1 MMLSIKDSGQSG
13 RDSFAAMNVIGFIVF
28 VMFVIAIAYFVI
40 ESVESALMS
49 LIVKDED
56 DYEALQF
63 IIGCVSAKAS
73 GEPMPDKPS
82 YIGADSTRNGK
93 KTRSRKTH

>member
-1 MMLSIKDSGQSG
+1 MS
-13 RDSFAAMNVIGFIVF
+13 VIGFAIFVVF
-28 VMFVIAIAYFVI
+28 VAAIVYYI
-40 ESVESALMS
+40 VEGASAALMS
-49 LIVKDED
+49 LIVKDEN

-82 YIGADSTRNGK
+82 YIGADSSKSGK
-93 KTRSRKTH
+93 KTRSHKTH